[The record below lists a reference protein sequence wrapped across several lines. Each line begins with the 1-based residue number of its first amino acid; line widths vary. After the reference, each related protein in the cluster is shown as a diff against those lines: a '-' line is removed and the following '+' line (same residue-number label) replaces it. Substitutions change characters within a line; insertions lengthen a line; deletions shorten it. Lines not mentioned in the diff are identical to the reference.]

1 MGKLKP
7 REEGRLCGV
16 DAEWPVSLGGDIR
29 EALSHIP
36 APAYILDRHGVVR
49 WENTQALELFGDHRG
64 SSFTV
69 LVAPEFVS
77 RSRLEFTRKLL
88 GSSRTSD
95 YQTMLRTRSGRTVPV
110 EIRAVALRDGDRVT
124 GVFGIVTV
132 PPGRDEHAEELD
144 ELTPRQHEVLRLLA
158 RGYSTKLV
166 AKELSVAPE
175 TVRNHVRGILQAL
188 GVHSRLAAIAE
199 ARRRG
204 LTP

>member
-1 MGKLKP
+1 MGKLEP
-7 REEGRLCGV
+7 RKGDRVCGV
-16 DAEWPVSLGGDIR
+16 NAEWPVSLGGDIR

-36 APAYILDRHGVVR
+36 APAYVLDRDGMVR
-49 WENTQALELFGDHRG
+49 WENTHALELFGDHLG

-95 YQTMLRTRSGRTVPV
+95 YQTMLRTRSGRTVLV

-124 GVFGIVTV
+124 GVFGIVTI
-132 PPGRDEHAEELD
+132 PPSGDSQVEELD

-158 RGYSTKLV
+158 RGHSTKLV

-175 TVRNHVRGILQAL
+175 TIRNHVRGILHAL

-199 ARRRG
+199 ARHRG
-204 LTP
+204 LVP

>member
-1 MGKLKP
+1 MGTFEP
-7 REEGRLCGV
+7 RKEQRLRGV
-16 DAEWPVSLGGDIR
+16 EDWPDSLGGDIR

-95 YQTMLRTRSGRTVPV
+95 YQTMLRTRSGRVVQV

-132 PPGRDEHAEELD
+132 PPSSDAQSEELD
-144 ELTPRQHEVLRLLA
+144 ELTPRQHEVLQLLA
-158 RGYSTKLV
+158 CGYSTKLV
-166 AKELSVAPE
+166 ANELSVAPE
-175 TVRNHVRGILQAL
+175 TVRNHVRGILHAL

-204 LTP
+204 FV

>member
-1 MGKLKP
+1 MGKVNP
-7 REEGRLCGV
+7 RRWDRLDGV
-16 DAEWPVSLGGDIR
+16 DGDWPISLGGDIR

-36 APAYILDRHGVVR
+36 APAYVLDRHGVVR
-49 WENTQALELFGDHRG
+49 WENNRALELFGDHRG

-95 YQTMLRTRSGRTVPV
+95 YQTMLRTRSGRTLPV
-110 EIRAVALRDGDRVT
+110 EIRAVTLRDGDHVT

-132 PPGRDEHAEELD
+132 PPSGDQQADERD
-144 ELTPRQHEVLRLLA
+144 ELTPRQHEVLQLLA
-158 RGYSTKLV
+158 RGCSTRLV

-204 LTP
+204 LVP

>member
-1 MGKLKP
+1 MGKLELPKGH
-7 REEGRLCGV
+7 RHCGV
-16 DAEWPVSLGGDIR
+16 DAEWPASLGGDIR

-110 EIRAVALRDGDRVT
+110 EIRAVALRDDDRVT

-132 PPGRDEHAEELD
+132 LPSLEARGDDLD
-144 ELTPRQHEVLRLLA
+144 ELTPRQHEVLQLLA
-158 RGYSTKLV
+158 RGYSTKQV
-166 AKELSVAPE
+166 ANELSVASE
-175 TVRNHVRGILQAL
+175 TVRNHVRGILRAL
-188 GVHSRLAAIAE
+188 CVHSRLAAIAE
-199 ARRRG
+199 GRRRG
-204 LTP
+204 LVP